1 MKDIKS
7 ILIGVFATTC
17 LFLFMGQT
25 SNDSEVG
32 RYQAWFDSSSS
43 NAFYGSK
50 MIDTSTGQIYVLSR
64 ASTDSGFYWSEM
76 GTDKVVYHNKDRKKW

>member
-25 SNDSEVG
+25 SNEREVG
-32 RYQAWFDSSSS
+32 RYQISTT
-43 NAFYGSK
+43 YGDYGTSIYETI
-50 MIDTSTGQIYVLSR
+50 IDTKTGNIISRERLSPK
-64 ASTDSGFYWSEM
+64 GY
-76 GTDKVVYHNKDRKKW
+76 RK